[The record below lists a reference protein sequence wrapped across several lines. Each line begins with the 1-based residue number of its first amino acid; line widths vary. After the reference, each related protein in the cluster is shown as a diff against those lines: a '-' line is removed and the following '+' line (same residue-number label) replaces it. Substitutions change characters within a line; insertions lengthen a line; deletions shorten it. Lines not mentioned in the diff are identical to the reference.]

1 MAENSASG
9 FLKRL
14 SRAVQATGLTADPAM
29 AESEVAPILVT
40 GRLAQAAINH
50 MQLCSQQAAQKL
62 ALELEALTS
71 AEDYELMVQGKGY
84 TYLHTI
90 QFIYEFAKHEL
101 PANPY
106 FSAEVGRIGGGLQME
121 SDKDIVSLVGLLVQ
135 ALPVAND
142 GENMG
147 LLVRALGP
155 MMLDKVFTS
164 GILQMDVAEEGANNL
179 QIVLRFGDRAAVGK
193 SLEVFGMGRDSGTF
207 FLNTALQVQGTIL
220 NGLWFMARDYRRSTS
235 LQPLIQDREQQ
246 SREDICRECSCA
258 WSVSWNPDIQLRRL
272 RNPEEILA
280 RMSTV
285 YETMHRR
292 DLEYFKERVKTLEMR
307 VRDLESG
314 GKYHDL
320 IGSSEPMRQI
330 YELIEQVAATDLTV
344 LIRGESGTGKEL
356 VAHAIHKSSERREGN
371 FIPVNCAAFSD
382 TLLESELF
390 GHEKGA
396 FTGAH
401 TAKPGRFERADGG
414 TLFLDEVGDIPLTTQ
429 VKLLRVL
436 ETQSF
441 ERVGGTQL
449 IHADVRFIGATN
461 RDIEDLIARGLM
473 REDFYFRLNVLPI
486 NVPALRHHLDD
497 IPQLAQHF
505 LERIKRRSGKLLQ
518 GLARGAVSRLMEH
531 SWPGNIRELQNV
543 IERAVAVYARG
554 ATLSQKDIS
563 QALGLPLREVS
574 SSVVNHRQ
582 REILECIVGAAA
594 GCRIEEIME
603 LMQPLGEDAGFS
615 RRTLQNDLRK
625 LAELGWVSWI
635 KQGSA
640 YRYQATPQGVE
651 QVEGG

>member
-14 SRAVQATGLTADPAM
+14 SRAVQLTGLTADPAM

-640 YRYQATPQGVE
+640 YRYQATLQGVE